1 MARRFVVGAPRCA
14 VTTATSEPAPHRPRH
29 LDRVRSLVEAIRNGD
44 DDLVEH
50 AVLELSRSRRY
61 LAPLAFLVGAFAM
74 LFTGLRMLITNW
86 RLMLIEVLPA
96 MWIWAAMLNIKAH
109 VLQGKSFIGFQGPA
123 LIPLV
128 LLVAVITAASF
139 YLNAVFAFAIA
150 NPGPAQIS
158 AGFAGARAHL
168 GTVLRWGLSIGV
180 ALGVSALV
188 APRWGTAW
196 FLVTMSVVVGV
207 MMLTYVAVPS
217 RMIGLKST
225 YSTRDKLSATAV
237 GGILGA
243 VVCSPAYALGRVGI
257 LLLGSK
263 TFFIVGVILLALGLT
278 LQAGATGAIKAIKMS
293 AKLVA
298 GHDLAEHP
306 VTDPEEDDTPADA
319 SEPSVTDA

>member
-1 MARRFVVGAPRCA
+1 MVLVVFLRWQWQRRAPARRRPAGGRRSSGSIRA
-14 VTTATSEPAPHRPRH
+14 VRDSDQATVNEM
-29 LDRVRSLVEAIRNGD
+29 
-44 DDLVEH
+44 
-50 AVLELSRSRRY
+50 VLRLSRSRRY

-168 GTVLRWGLSIGV
+168 GTVLGGACRSGSRS
-180 ALGVSALV
+180 ASALSSCPEVGDGVVPRHDERRRGRDDADLRGRPV
-188 APRWGTAW
+188 ADDRAQVHV
-196 FLVTMSVVVGV
+196 LH
-207 MMLTYVAVPS
+207 A
-217 RMIGLKST
+217 RQ
-225 YSTRDKLSATAV
+225 AV
-237 GGILGA
+237 GHRRRRHPRRGR
-243 VVCSPAYALGRVGI
+243 VQSAYALGRVGI

-298 GHDLAEHP
+298 GNR
-306 VTDPEEDDTPADA
+306 PAA
-319 SEPSVTDA
+319 STRPRQ